1 MNTIHDIKQPNQT
14 LRRREHVVS
23 IDLTVAPFTEQQE
36 SIIAAAVRGESRTVC
51 FANVHMVVE
60 SRHQME
66 LAQAV
71 NRADWVATDGVP
83 LIWALRSLYKIRQ
96 DRVAG
101 MDMMPSLLG
110 RAAEENL
117 PVFFYGSTPDILKRC
132 VEVCSQR
139 FPRLTIAG
147 TISPPFRTLS
157 ADEEET
163 IAKEITNSGAKLVFV
178 ALGCPKQEL
187 WMARMRGRIPAV
199 MLGIGAALP
208 LLVGET
214 KRAPLWVRQI
224 GMEWAFRLGQEPQRL
239 LKRYVTTNSAY
250 LWYWGVQFFKHKKTT
265 LS

>member
-1 MNTIHDIKQPNQT
+1 MNTTQIETPYQA
-14 LRRREHVVS
+14 LRHREHVVS
-23 IDLTVAPFTEQQE
+23 IDLTVAPFAEQQE
-36 SIIAAAVRGESRTVC
+36 SIMAAAARGESRTVC

-60 SRHQME
+60 SKHQME

-71 NRADWVATDGVP
+71 NCADWVATDGVP

-101 MDMMPSLLG
+101 MDMMPSLLT

-117 PVFFYGSTPDILKRC
+117 PVFFFGSTPDMLERC
-132 VEVCSQR
+132 VEVCGQR
-139 FPRLTIAG
+139 FPKLTIAG
-147 TISPPFRTLS
+147 TISPPFRALT
-157 ADEEET
+157 ADEEEA
-163 IAKEITNSGAKLVFV
+163 IAKEITDSGARLVFV

-214 KRAPLWVRQI
+214 KRAPLWIRQM
-224 GMEWAFRLGQEPQRL
+224 GMEWAFRLAQEPQRL
-239 LKRYVTTNSAY
+239 MKRYLTTNSVY
-250 LWYWGVQFFKHKKTT
+250 LWYWAVQLFKRKKTT